1 MSNLQKTQNVVS
13 GLMDVKNMKLDNL
26 LLNLKIISNLKE
38 YDKVSVNSENIIID
52 TPSMFQGIYR
62 TWNGDSRKNTIGI
75 IDSIINRIFEIT
87 DELLDEETC
96 NQNRNHIIIT
106 MNNKPFKDNIISTF
120 QTIVVQLSE
129 TITGL
134 QNLKITYL
142 KDVSITAK
150 IDLIISKIQNRINKI
165 NNLMNIK
172 T

>member
-1 MSNLQKTQNVVS
+1 
-13 GLMDVKNMKLDNL
+13 
-26 LLNLKIISNLKE
+26 
-38 YDKVSVNSENIIID
+38 
-52 TPSMFQGIYR
+52 
-62 TWNGDSRKNTIGI
+62 
-75 IDSIINRIFEIT
+75 
-87 DELLDEETC
+87 
-96 NQNRNHIIIT
+96 